1 MAQNT
6 QSATAARATV
16 PGTAN
21 DAPVA
26 PPLFTAAAKRDYV
39 PDAKRV
45 GDAPQAPEL
54 AKARAFFD
62 DGDYA
67 GARAEAKRVLKDAA
81 SPPQARMEAGD
92 ILDRTDIDHGPIATA
107 VAFVIL
113 LGLML
118 MYFGMNGK

>member
-21 DAPVA
+21 DEPVA
-26 PPLFTAAAKRDYV
+26 PPLFTSPAKRDYV

-45 GDAPQAPEL
+45 GDATQAPEL
-54 AKARAFFD
+54 ARARALFD

-67 GARAEAKRVLKDAA
+67 AARAEARRALKDKNC
-81 SPPQARMEAGD
+81 SPQARMEAGD

>member
-6 QSATAARATV
+6 QSVTASRATV

-21 DAPVA
+21 DEPVA
-26 PPLFTAAAKRDYV
+26 PPLFTQPAKRDYV

-45 GDAPQAPEL
+45 GDGAQAPEL
-54 AKARAFFD
+54 ARARELFAE
-62 DGDYA
+62 GNYA
-67 GARAEAKRVLKDAA
+67 GARVEAKKVAHSKETSA
-81 SPPQARMEAGD
+81 QARMEAGD
-92 ILDRTDIDHGPIATA
+92 LLDRTEIDHGPIAAA

-118 MYFGMNGK
+118 MFFATNGK

>member
-6 QSATAARATV
+6 QSSTAARATV

-26 PPLFTAAAKRDYV
+26 PPLFTQPAKRDYV

-45 GDAPQAPEL
+45 GDGAAAAEL
-54 AKARAFFD
+54 ARARELFA

-67 GARAEAKRVLKDAA
+67 GARSEARRVLRSKEAGA
-81 SPPQARMEAGD
+81 QARMEAGD
-92 ILDRTDIDHGPIATA
+92 LLDRTDIDHGPIAAA

-118 MYFGMNGK
+118 MYFATSGK